1 LLAGLAAQSLIAGSV
16 ATSIFTFTVAATMIV
31 ILMFVAALWAAF
43 AQASTL
49 NRFKTAG
56 PAVKRWGGRILIVVG
71 AWFLFLAI
79 FVDAAKQ
86 LFF

>member
-1 LLAGLAAQSLIAGSV
+1 
-16 ATSIFTFTVAATMIV
+16 MIV
-31 ILMFVAALWAAF
+31 ILMFVVALGATF

-56 PAVKRWGGRILIVVG
+56 PAVKRWGGRILILVG
-71 AWFLFLAI
+71 AWFLVLAI
-79 FVDAAKQ
+79 FTNAART

>member
-1 LLAGLAAQSLIAGSV
+1 M
-16 ATSIFTFTVAATMIV
+16 FTFTVAAAMIV
-31 ILMFVAALWAAF
+31 ILMFMVALGAAF

-56 PAVKRWGGRILIVVG
+56 PAVKRWGGRILILVG

-79 FVDAAKQ
+79 FADAART

>member
-1 LLAGLAAQSLIAGSV
+1 
-16 ATSIFTFTVAATMIV
+16 MIV
-31 ILMFVAALWAAF
+31 ILMFVVALGAAF

-79 FVDAAKQ
+79 FTDAART

>member
-1 LLAGLAAQSLIAGSV
+1 V
-16 ATSIFTFTVAATMIV
+16 FTFTVAATMIV
-31 ILMFVAALWAAF
+31 ILLFVTSLGAAF

-56 PAVKRWGGRILIVVG
+56 PAVKRWGGRILVVVG
-71 AWFLFLAI
+71 SWFIFLAL
-79 FVDAAKQ
+79 FTDVAKQ

>member
-16 ATSIFTFTVAATMIV
+16 ATSVLTFAVAATMIV
-31 ILMFVAALWAAF
+31 ILMFVTAVGSAF

-49 NRFKTAG
+49 NRFKTSG
-56 PAVKRWGGRILIVVG
+56 PAVKRWGGRILIIVG

-79 FVDAAKQ
+79 FVDTAKT